1 MTARP
6 DHGLA
11 ISVAA
16 FRNTWLLVGVVVAA
30 RLIAMSFDST
40 DLYVDEA
47 QYWLWGQHLDLGYF
61 SKPPLIGWMLGAV
74 TALSGSDSVFWVRM
88 PTILLHGATALI
100 LAALAR
106 QMWSRE
112 PWAQQVTERT
122 DIGFWVALT
131 YLFLPVTSV
140 GSFVIGTD
148 AVMAPLA
155 ALALLVLW
163 RLYDRPSLGI
173 AALAG
178 ALIGAAMMAKYA
190 GVYVL
195 IGALLAAA
203 LLPGSRLRLA
213 DVGVMILAAAIVL
226 SPNIYWNFSNDLT
239 TLSHTADNASWVKT
253 GVPPIQLGNL
263 PGFVL
268 GQIIVFGP
276 IPALA
281 YLAAV
286 GTGRRPEQ
294 KRLVVYSAFVL
305 ILVGAQSLLA
315 TTNANWTFVACL
327 TATPLLVGWLIER
340 GWLRWLV
347 IGIALNA
354 VVAVALPLM
363 AAFPE
368 RLVIGDRVVMSRY
381 LGRAEMAERVL
392 ALADAT
398 GATRIIASDRGLL
411 AALFHTGREHP
422 IPVEA
427 RRPKGAPG
435 SYYAQAFPVPK
446 GAEGPGLFV
455 SRDALPEICGALP
468 ATELTSQGDAFSRRI
483 PFRAYVVSGTCLD
496 AVAQDD

>member
-1 MTARP
+1 M
-6 DHGLA
+6 
-11 ISVAA
+11 
-16 FRNTWLLVGVVVAA
+16 VGAVVLA
-30 RLIAMSFDST
+30 RLIAMRFDAT

-47 QYWLWGQHLDLGYF
+47 QYWLWGQNLDFGYF

-74 TALSGSDSVFWVRM
+74 TALAGSDSVFWVRM

-106 QMWSRE
+106 RMWAVE
-112 PWAQQVTERT
+112 PWARHVTAQT

-155 ALALLVLW
+155 ALALLLLW
-163 RLYDRPSLGI
+163 RLYDRPAVGL

-195 IGALLAAA
+195 IGALLAAV
-203 LLPGSRLRLA
+203 LLPGSRLRMV
-213 DVGVMILAAAIVL
+213 DVAVMILAAAIVL
-226 SPNIYWNFSNDLT
+226 SPNIYWNLANDLT

-253 GVPPIQLGNL
+253 GLPPIKLGNL
-263 PGFVL
+263 PGYLL
-268 GQIIVFGP
+268 GQLIVFGP

-286 GTGRRPEQ
+286 VTGRRPEQ
-294 KRLVVYSAFVL
+294 RRLAVYSVFVL
-305 ILVGAQSLLA
+305 LLVGAQSLLA

-327 TATPLLVGWLIER
+327 TATPLLVGWMIER

-347 IGIALNA
+347 VGIVLNA
-354 VVAVALPLM
+354 VVAVALPLL
-363 AAFPE
+363 AAFPD

-392 ALADAT
+392 ALANEA
-398 GATRIIASDRGLL
+398 GVNRIIASDRGLL
-411 AALFHTGREHP
+411 AALFHTGQDSP
-422 IPVEA
+422 ILVEA
-427 RRPKGAPG
+427 RRPKGAPH
-435 SYYAQAFPVPK
+435 SYYAQTFAVPED
-446 GAEGPGLFV
+446 AEGP
-455 SRDALPEICGALP
+455 ALYVARGALP
-468 ATELTSQGDAFSRRI
+468 DACSALPITALTSDGDAFSRRA
-483 PFRAYVVSGTCLD
+483 PFRAYVVTGTCLD
-496 AVAQDD
+496 AVAQHD